1 MGKRILTMVESG
13 FVLLFGG
20 GLIGLSLF
28 MAIYLWIDDK
38 TSSIRLKQKLLSLFL
53 LGLALRVS
61 KASVGVFFGIDELLG
76 GFGLV
81 GTLIM
86 GPAIFLGL
94 STSKNIG
101 QRWIHFLPALML
113 LFSMRFVD
121 LSHTSLSL
129 FYLFIFTNIHFG
141 AYIFL
146 LSRDLKL
153 SGLLRGELLK
163 RNGNWPLIF
172 TLGLSGL
179 WFLFVFAG
187 ISFLFIE
194 AAYLDLVWSLSGFME
209 MVVFYVLCIVGTKH
223 IKFILKPKLD
233 FEKLG
238 QLQEIAEK
246 SRRIIETE
254 KLYKNEDVSLSVV
267 ASKVGTSPHILS
279 GAINDY
285 LNMSFSDWINH
296 YRVSHSAEL
305 LRDKSNNHIKLEAIA
320 FESGFSTV
328 SVFYRN
334 FKKIHKLTPTEYRK
348 RYA

>member
-1 MGKRILTMVESG
+1 MIESG
-13 FVLLFGG
+13 FALLFGG

-28 MAIYLWIDDK
+28 LAIYLWMDDK
-38 TSSIRLKQKLLSLFL
+38 SSSSRSKQKFLSLFL
-53 LGLALRVS
+53 VGLALRVS

-76 GFGLV
+76 GLGLI

-86 GPAIFLGL
+86 GPTIFLAL
-94 STSKNIG
+94 STSKKLG
-101 QRWIHFLPALML
+101 KPLLHFLPALL
-113 LFSMRFVD
+113 LVFTFRFVD
-121 LSHTSLSL
+121 LAHTSLPL
-129 FYLFIFTNIHFG
+129 FYLFILTNAHFG
-141 AYIFL
+141 IYIFL
-146 LSRDLKL
+146 LGRDLHL
-153 SGLLRGELLK
+153 SGLLHGELLK
-163 RNGNWPLIF
+163 RNGHWPLKF
-172 TLGLSGL
+172 TIGLAIL

-194 AAYLDLVWSLSGFME
+194 APYLEWVWSISGLME
-209 MVVFYVLCIVGTKH
+209 MAVFYALCVVGMKH
-223 IKFILKPKLD
+223 IKFILKPKMD
-233 FEKLG
+233 SGKLG

-246 SRRIIETE
+246 SKRVIESE
-254 KLYKNEDVSLSVV
+254 KLYKNEDISLSVV
-267 ASKVGTSPHILS
+267 AGKVGTSPHILS
-279 GAINDY
+279 GALNDY